1 MSDAEKL
8 TRVQVLVREVKV
20 SEVMT
25 RDVLT
30 VSPHDRMS
38 ELRNVLRGNRISGA
52 PVVDAGRLVGVVSVE
67 DFINWLH
74 SHEPEVL
81 VGERMSTDVRTVY
94 ADDSLAQA
102 VDTLD
107 TYGFGRFPVVDR
119 QTGALLGILTKGDIA
134 KGLLKRLEADYH
146 GEEILSYRASH
157 IFQDIVADEAAL
169 TLRYCVVGDDFAR
182 AGRTAGDLRKTLK
195 RLNVHPEIVRRVAIA
210 TYEAEM
216 NIVVFTKGGEI
227 TAEVTPDRIRIEA
240 RDSGPGI
247 ADIEQAMQPGYST
260 APDSVREMG
269 FGAGMGLSNIRKC
282 SDEMRLTSSAGHGT
296 CLEIVLRLEH

>member
-1 MSDAEKL
+1 VPEDEKL
-8 TRVQVLVREVKV
+8 TRVQELVREVKV

-25 RDVLT
+25 QDVLT

-38 ELRNVLRGNRISGA
+38 ELRHVLRRNRISGA
-52 PVVDAGRLVGVVSVE
+52 PVVEDGRLVGLVSIE

-74 SHEPEVL
+74 RRGPDVP

-102 VDTLD
+102 VDTLE

-146 GEEILSYRASH
+146 GEEMLSYRASH

-169 TLRYCVVGDDFAR
+169 TLRYRVVGGDFAR

-216 NIVVFTKGGEI
+216 NIVVFTRGGEI
-227 TAEVTPDRIRIEA
+227 TAEVTPDHIRVEA

-247 ADIEQAMQPGYST
+247 ADIDRAMQPGYST

-269 FGAGMGLSNIRKC
+269 FGAGMGLCNIKKC
-282 SDEMRLTSSAGHGT
+282 SDGMNLTSSVGHGT
-296 CLEIVLRLEH
+296 RLEIVLRLEH